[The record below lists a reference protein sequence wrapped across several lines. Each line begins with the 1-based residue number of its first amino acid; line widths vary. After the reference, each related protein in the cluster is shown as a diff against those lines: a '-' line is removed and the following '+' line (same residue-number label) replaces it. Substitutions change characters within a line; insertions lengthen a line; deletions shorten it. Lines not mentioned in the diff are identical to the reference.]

1 MDISL
6 FPILSSV
13 KNTPFVGGEAE
24 WMSYF
29 WNWSHEKFQD
39 DLGLSHLDLGGPS
52 LTLFLGN
59 APGFGGWGWVGKEQ
73 SDLPALWSNCHIWLW
88 FFPLHMSQRKLAKKQ
103 KETQSGAQREMGPVA
118 SADKPTAKLSS
129 SRNDEGFSSSS
140 QDVNGFGK
148 LSQPRGRGYLW
159 SGLTL
164 VPLLLTPPSVRCCR
178 TWRPHASL
186 GQSGW
191 KCSLEKTGATHPGWK
206 GKFQNPSRSR
216 CK

>member
-13 KNTPFVGGEAE
+13 KNTSFVGGEAE

-73 SDLPALWSNCHIWLW
+73 SDLPAHWSNCHHLTVI
-88 FFPLHMSQRKLAKKQ
+88 FPLAHVP
-103 KETQSGAQREMGPVA
+103 KEAGQEAEGDPEWSAEGNGARG
-118 SADKPTAKLSS
+118 LS
-129 SRNDEGFSSSS
+129 RQTHCQAQLQPQWWRLLLSS

-164 VPLLLTPPSVRCCR
+164 VPLLLTPPSVKCCR
-178 TWRPHASL
+178 TWGPHASL
-186 GQSGW
+186 GSSGW
-191 KCSLEKTGATHPGWK
+191 KCSLAKTGATHPGWK
-206 GKFQNPSRSR
+206 GKFQNPSQSR
-216 CK
+216 WK